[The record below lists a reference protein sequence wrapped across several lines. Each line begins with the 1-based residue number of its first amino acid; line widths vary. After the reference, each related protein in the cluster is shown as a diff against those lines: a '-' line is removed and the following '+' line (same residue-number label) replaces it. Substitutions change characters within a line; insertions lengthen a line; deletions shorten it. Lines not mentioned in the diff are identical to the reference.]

1 MNNKLIT
8 YLLENNLEHNNYRVL
23 QTIFILVVLII
34 PVTSFMK
41 LRNWTSEA
49 LTFQK
54 ILLVTILCMLLLI
67 LLFFVVRKFGKLD
80 WSKWLVITAIF
91 GMLVSFRSIAY
102 NSVETHALFYLR
114 VLHID

>member
-41 LRNWTSEA
+41 LRN
-49 LTFQK
+49 
-54 ILLVTILCMLLLI
+54 
-67 LLFFVVRKFGKLD
+67 
-80 WSKWLVITAIF
+80 
-91 GMLVSFRSIAY
+91 
-102 NSVETHALFYLR
+102 
-114 VLHID
+114 